1 MWFVYTETL
10 MTGATAPVR
19 ASERAYRQLRG
30 EILDG
35 LLAPGTGLLEVEQ
48 SARIGVSRTPLRAA
62 IARLIADGLVAG
74 RPGRGFMVT
83 EMSVDSIGEL
93 YEVRRALEEHAV
105 RIAAE
110 RRDPKVFEA
119 LRTQFIRAPEL
130 LRHGEAG
137 LHRYYEL
144 IDEFDLA
151 LDTAVANSFL
161 VGALAGV
168 RTHLARIRR
177 LARDNPDRLRKAAA
191 EHLLIVEAVLA
202 GDSSL
207 AAHAT
212 HVHLHQ
218 SLTSVLA
225 ALTWPASAVPAD
237 PGQQSN
243 QSNQSD

>member
-1 MWFVYTETL
+1 MWFVYTETP

-93 YEVRRALEEHAV
+93 YEVRRALEEHAA

>member
-93 YEVRRALEEHAV
+93 YEVRRALEEHAA

>member
-1 MWFVYTETL
+1 MVGT
-10 MTGATAPVR
+10 TAPVR

-35 LLAPGTGLLEVEQ
+35 LLAPGSGLLEVEQ

-93 YEVRRALEEHAV
+93 YEVRRALEEHAA

-119 LRTQFIRAPEL
+119 LRTQFIQAPEL

>member
-1 MWFVYTETL
+1 MYTETP
-10 MTGATAPVR
+10 TAGSTAPVR

-35 LLAPGTGLLEVEQ
+35 LLAPGTVLLEVEQ

-83 EMSVDSIGEL
+83 EMSLDSIREL
-93 YEVRRALEEHAV
+93 YEVRRALEEHAA

-110 RRDPKVFEA
+110 RRDPAVFEA
-119 LRTQFIRAPEL
+119 LHTQFLAAPDL
-130 LRHGEAG
+130 LQHGEAG

-144 IDEFDLA
+144 IDEFDQA
-151 LDTAVANSFL
+151 LDDAVANPFL

-177 LARDNPDRLRKAAA
+177 LARDNPARLRAAAA
-191 EHLLIVEAVLA
+191 EHLLIVEAVAA

-212 HVHLHQ
+212 HVHLNQ
-218 SLTSVLA
+218 SLRSVLA
-225 ALTWPASAVPAD
+225 AVQASAAVPAD
-237 PGQQSN
+237 
-243 QSNQSD
+243 

>member
-1 MWFVYTETL
+1 MYTETPTAGS
-10 MTGATAPVR
+10 TGPVR

-30 EILDG
+30 EILEG

-93 YEVRRALEEHAV
+93 YEVRRALEEHAA

-110 RRDPKVFEA
+110 RRDPAVFEA
-119 LRTQFIRAPEL
+119 LRAQFLTAPQL
-130 LRHGEAG
+130 LQHGDAG
-137 LHRYYEL
+137 LRRYYEL

-151 LDTAVANSFL
+151 LDAAVENPFL

-177 LARDNPDRLRKAAA
+177 LARDNPDRLRRAAA

-218 SLTSVLA
+218 SLTSVLETLKGPGIA
-225 ALTWPASAVPAD
+225 PAGRSH
-237 PGQQSN
+237 QSP
-243 QSNQSD
+243 

>member
-1 MWFVYTETL
+1 MWFVYTETS

-237 PGQQSN
+237 PEQQSN
-243 QSNQSD
+243 QSD

>member
-1 MWFVYTETL
+1 MSVVYTETP
-10 MTGATAPVR
+10 TAGVAPPVR

-35 LLAPGTGLLEVEQ
+35 LLAPGAGLLEVEQ

-62 IARLIADGLVAG
+62 IARLISDGLVAG

-83 EMSVDSIGEL
+83 EMSVDSIREL
-93 YEVRRALEEHAV
+93 YEVRRALEEHAA

-110 RRDPKVFEA
+110 RRDPAVFEA
-119 LRTQFIRAPEL
+119 LRAQFVQAPGL
-130 LRHGEAG
+130 LERGPAG
-137 LHRYYEL
+137 LSRYYEL
-144 IDEFDLA
+144 ITEFDDA
-151 LDTAVANSFL
+151 LDAAVMNPFL

-177 LARDNPDRLRKAAA
+177 LGRDNPGRLRAAAA
-191 EHLLIVEAVLA
+191 EHLLIIEAILA

-218 SLTSVLA
+218 SLTNVLA
-225 ALTWPASAVPAD
+225 AIQGHAAD
-237 PGQQSN
+237 PAG
-243 QSNQSD
+243 